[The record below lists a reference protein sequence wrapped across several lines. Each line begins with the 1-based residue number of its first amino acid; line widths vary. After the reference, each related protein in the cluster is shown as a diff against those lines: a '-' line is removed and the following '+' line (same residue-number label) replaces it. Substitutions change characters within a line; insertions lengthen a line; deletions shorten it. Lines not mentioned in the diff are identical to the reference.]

1 MAVEK
6 IKQKILSEARDKV
19 NEILERA
26 NAEASRIVGEAEQE
40 ASSLRERYAE
50 RARRESEELHRRGKI
65 IASLEAKK
73 ELLAAQ
79 RKLLDEVFDMA
90 IRAVLSTKK
99 EEYLALV
106 ESLLSKVA
114 SETKSGAVVLSRDER
129 HLDASFFESF
139 NKRHGTSFTLSSSRG
154 SFSGGFKVD
163 CGQIS
168 YDCSVERLFDSLRE
182 ELEPKVA
189 GKLFS

>member
-6 IKQKILSEARDKV
+6 IKQKILSEAKDKV
-19 NEILERA
+19 NELLERA

-50 RARRESEELHRRGKI
+50 RARRESEEFHRRGKI
-65 IASLEAKK
+65 VASLEAKK

-79 RKLLDEVFDMA
+79 RGLLDEVFEMA
-90 IRAVLSTKK
+90 ARMVVSMGEK
-99 EEYLALV
+99 EYLSLV

-114 SETKSGAVVLSRDER
+114 SEAKSGVITLAKEER
-129 HLDASFFESF
+129 RLDASFVEGF
-139 NKRHGTSFTLSSSRG
+139 NRRNGTSFVLSPSRG
-154 SFSGGFKVD
+154 NFSGGFRVD

-189 GKLFS
+189 AKLFS